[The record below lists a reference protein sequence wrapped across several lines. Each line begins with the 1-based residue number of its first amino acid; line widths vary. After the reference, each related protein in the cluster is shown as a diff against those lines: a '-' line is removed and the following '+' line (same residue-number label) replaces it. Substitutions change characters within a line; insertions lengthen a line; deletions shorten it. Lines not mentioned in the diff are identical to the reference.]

1 MSIAF
6 LLIKAW
12 LIGVAIAAPVGP
24 IGVLCI
30 RKTLQLGIMGTVSVG
45 LGAALG
51 DSVYGI
57 IAALG
62 LSTISHFLLD
72 KVFLI
77 KIIGGLFLLYL
88 AYKEM
93 KNSYA
98 SEQIMSKNKASFTL
112 ISEVFLLTLAN
123 PMTIL
128 SVIAIFAGIGE
139 QPESA
144 AQSLIMVLGIF
155 LGSLTWWLFLGGII
169 LKIKQKLPET
179 WLQRIK
185 YFSALTLG
193 IFGIISL
200 LSVLEIF

>member
-1 MSIAF
+1 MSISF
-6 LLIKAW
+6 VLIKAW
-12 LIGVAIAAPVGP
+12 LIGVAVAAPVGP

-30 RKTLQLGIMGTVSVG
+30 RKTLQLGITGTVSVG
-45 LGAALG
+45 LGAAFG
-51 DSVYGI
+51 DSVYGL

-62 LSTISHFLLD
+62 LSTVSHFLLD

-88 AYKEM
+88 AYKEV
-93 KNSYA
+93 KSSYA
-98 SEQIMSKNKASFTL
+98 SEQIVSKHKASFRL
-112 ISEVFLLTLAN
+112 ISEVFFVTLAN

-128 SVIAIFAGIGE
+128 SIIAIFAGIGE
-139 QPESA
+139 KPESVA
-144 AQSLIMVLGIF
+144 ESLIMMLGIF
-155 LGSLTWWLFLGGII
+155 LGSLTWWLFLGGLII
-169 LKIKQKLPET
+169 KIKHKLPET

-200 LSVLEIF
+200 LSILKI